1 MFPETRVALEGGTI
15 YVFSDGLTEA
25 CTENGSPLGADGA
38 KRVDALVSEC
48 ARFEL
53 RDELTLLAEHDEG
66 NRR

>member
-1 MFPETRVALEGGTI
+1 MV
-15 YVFSDGLTEA
+15 SDGLTEA

-38 KRVDALVSEC
+38 TRVDALVSEC

-53 RDELTLLAEHDEG
+53 RGELTLLAEHDEG